1 MIFVGGVS
9 LSTHSSSSSCSQGHD
24 ILMDLMRHPVLVS
37 ASSAFNDVAERRFSA
52 SKDSNSSISRHNR
65 WVYIFQREYAT
76 VDPALVDGDSVP
88 NLPDCKMHY
97 AILCCAPCKYF
108 LSETGCFVL
117 RLVIPLFKYVDTFL
131 ILYVEAYMSPVLRVC
146 SYIDSSSL
154 FVVGTDEATTCVGL
168 VMRNQKSGM
177 TSVAH
182 LDSPDVVDIGLSQML
197 AFVINQSSDA
207 MLDVHLIGGFDD
219 ASPEHVNGITKS
231 HGKLEGYSFP
241 LCEKIVD
248 SLAKSNMK
256 FQIHTLHVLGHNTR
270 RDSEGNAYPIF
281 TGFLLLA
288 CYCSFGFVYLL
299 ALDAPLASVETATGS
314 ILPANFD
321 ATTRC
326 PDEVVRR
333 IRVTASFEDCSWN
346 GRLLETYDTQADQF
360 VIAPCTWSMR
370 KMHIALML
378 QNLSD
383 QEILLMCS
391 TSPSAEAPDFVDNQ
405 RRQCDY
411 LIQHPDWSE
420 TFPFKKPRIFRRME
434 DKSWVKSVV
443 LKSLVSVEKGRNS

>member
-76 VDPALVDGDSVP
+76 VDPALVD
-88 NLPDCKMHY
+88 
-97 AILCCAPCKYF
+97 
-108 LSETGCFVL
+108 
-117 RLVIPLFKYVDTFL
+117 
-131 ILYVEAYMSPVLRVC
+131 
-146 SYIDSSSL
+146 
-154 FVVGTDEATTCVGL
+154 VVGTDEATTCVGL

-182 LDSPDVVDIGLSQML
+182 LDSPDVVDMGLSQML

-281 TGFLLLA
+281 TGFL
-288 CYCSFGFVYLL
+288 
-299 ALDAPLASVETATGS
+299 VETATGS

-405 RRQCDY
+405 R
-411 LIQHPDWSE
+411 
-420 TFPFKKPRIFRRME
+420 
-434 DKSWVKSVV
+434 SVTI
-443 LKSLVSVEKGRNS
+443 